1 MKLMK
6 RMAFL
11 AVIVVGGIVLL
22 RSSYGSL
29 AMKRIH
35 GIYNERVSPETKLD
49 LIKEE
54 LAKIGKDMRK
64 NIGAV
69 AEETV
74 AVDNLREDVEVCQK
88 NLDTQFERIVNMKK
102 DVDAGEKV
110 VMKNGRTVSV
120 VQLQEKMSR
129 AWESY
134 KTSEDT
140 LKSKRALLAAHEK
153 ALDAGR
159 ERLGAMKEK
168 REQLEVQVAQ
178 LEAELKNVRLAQT
191 RSDFNFDDS
200 RIGDIQALA
209 GRSSQLGQGRAC
221 EGRAGRE
228 VHGHPGRRGEEG
240 RHGRRHEGDRSP
252 DQGYGKEQRRCARQA
267 QRLKSVADLPGGG
280 RDPPVRGTQ
289 GATWCGLRE
298 LRTTH
303 LRALLL

>member
-140 LKSKRALLAAHEK
+140 LKSKHLLAAHEK

-200 RIGDIQALA
+200 RIGDIQRSLGEVRNWVKAERVKVELEGKYTDTPAAEEKKVATADVMKEIEARIKDTEKNSGVALDK
-209 GRSSQLGQGRAC
+209 
-221 EGRAGRE
+221 
-228 VHGHPGRRGEEG
+228 HN
-240 RHGRRHEGDRSP
+240 D
-252 DQGYGKEQRRCARQA
+252 
-267 QRLKSVADLPGGG
+267 
-280 RDPPVRGTQ
+280 
-289 GATWCGLRE
+289 
-298 LRTTH
+298 
-303 LRALLL
+303 